1 VANRT
6 RPASRPRASAPT
18 RGTRPASRRVGPLL
32 AAAAVVAV
40 GVVAWIVTRDGG
52 SEDPA
57 TGGTGA
63 DTGVEHVHGLGVDPA
78 DGTLYVATHYGT
90 FRVPA
95 DGPAQR
101 IGDSLQDTMG
111 FTVVG
116 ADYFLGS
123 GHPDQQG
130 FDEGQPPLLGLI
142 ESTDGGQTWEALSL
156 SGEVDFHALAYAH
169 DQVYG
174 WDSTGG
180 GFMVSADKTDWDTR
194 STLDLFGF
202 AVDPADADQIVATTP
217 EGVQTSS
224 DGGTTW
230 QPTTG
235 APELALVAWDVD
247 SGLWGVDPGG
257 TTYHATA
264 LDAGWEQAGSLPG
277 PPQALLADGETLY
290 AAAADGDVTGIY
302 QSTDAGTSWELRDR
316 DDQ

>member
-1 VANRT
+1 
-6 RPASRPRASAPT
+6 
-18 RGTRPASRRVGPLL
+18 
-32 AAAAVVAV
+32 VVVVV
-40 GVVAWIVTRDGG
+40 GVVTWIVTRD
-52 SEDPA
+52 SSDDPA
-57 TGGTGA
+57 TSGAGA
-63 DTGVEHVHGLGVDPA
+63 DLGVEHVHGLGVDPA

-101 IGDSLQDTMG
+101 LGDSQQDTMG

-116 ADYFLGS
+116 ADHFLGS

-130 FDEGQPPLLGLI
+130 FDDGQPPLLGLI
-142 ESTDGGQTWEALSL
+142 ESTTGGETWESLSL
-156 SGEVDFHALAYAH
+156 SGEVDFHALTYAH

-174 WDSTGG
+174 WDSTSGR
-180 GFMVSADKTDWDTR
+180 FMVSADKTDWDTR

-224 DGGTTW
+224 DGGRTW

-235 APELALVAWDVD
+235 APELALVSWDVD

-257 TTYHATA
+257 TAYHATA

-290 AAAADGDVTGIY
+290 AAAADGNVTGIY
-302 QSTDAGTSWELRDR
+302 QSTDAGTTWELRYR